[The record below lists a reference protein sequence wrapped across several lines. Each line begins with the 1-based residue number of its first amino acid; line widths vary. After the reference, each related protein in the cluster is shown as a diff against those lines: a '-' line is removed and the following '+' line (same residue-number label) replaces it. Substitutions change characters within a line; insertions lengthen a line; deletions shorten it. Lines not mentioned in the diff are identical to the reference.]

1 MEQRDEDRLPLPSED
16 SGDLVQAPAAGMTDD
31 ALVATEE
38 GVPYTPP
45 TDRVISEVRE
55 DQGGPDV
62 AGTDATDAGELERE
76 DAIQPSDG
84 TMPRDDELR
93 ADVIEAL
100 RDSDVVAGDRITVA
114 VAGSRVVLRGAVESV
129 DVLDEILGLVG
140 DVTGVSEVVD
150 EVSIEGV

>member
-1 MEQRDEDRLPLPSED
+1 
-16 SGDLVQAPAAGMTDD
+16 
-31 ALVATEE
+31 
-38 GVPYTPP
+38 
-45 TDRVISEVRE
+45 
-55 DQGGPDV
+55 
-62 AGTDATDAGELERE
+62 
-76 DAIQPSDG
+76 
-84 TMPRDDELR
+84 
-93 ADVIEAL
+93 VIEAL